1 MKRSRSRWPILF
13 LLCLLAVGAFA
24 QQSKTKKPAK
34 KTTTQ
39 KQAPKK
45 QAPQKQTPKPVAQK
59 TATPAQPVETAAAPT
74 SAADDEKKVRDMVAF
89 LEYMLNTLGSSS
101 TSARDKEV
109 LVRESYAKVFRDG
122 KVQVEDDLDTER
134 KTITN
139 KDVVAYLKD
148 VDFFFTD
155 VHFEFVIE
163 GIKSGTMADG
173 KTFYKV
179 SLRRNLKG
187 TNSEGLPVNN
197 TVPRFLE
204 INYDPQDR
212 DLRIVSIYTNQI
224 DEKGAIEQ
232 WWTDLSYE
240 WQEILLRAGNVSDS
254 ATYPVI
260 KKIMAI
266 ERLDLSNN
274 TYIQNLEPLTEFT
287 NLKKLNLS
295 HTAINDLNPIRSLTD
310 LQELDASFTAVH
322 DLTPL
327 KYSNRLV
334 KLNASHTFIDDI
346 SVLERMPMLQVLDLS
361 YTPVTNFTFLQN
373 NTELITLNVETT
385 KIADLTALQPLTKL
399 TTLDLSRT
407 AVKDLS
413 PLKDMKT
420 LVNLDVDSTALQNI
434 APLSGLEGLV
444 VLSLNATQVTDLQP
458 LQKLTHL
465 QKIYADHA
473 AVRRETADAFIA
485 AHPRVL
491 VIFDSHDLK
500 AWWDA
505 LPDAWKEVV
514 SKTMKFG
521 ATPAKEELA
530 KLDVVDSIN
539 FRGNLE
545 IRDLEPLRKMRRL
558 KVVIAAHTSIRDLTP
573 LQDHKEVRYL
583 DISETEVTDLSPIGN
598 FSKLKV
604 LMADKSKIE
613 KIDPLFGLTNLEK
626 LYTDNTMV
634 HDIIAQE
641 FFEKN
646 PRCLMVY
653 KTIHLNRWWRGLTP
667 EWKTVFRGLMGTDT
681 TTTRENLHVLVERE
695 KMHIKDAPVSD
706 LTALSEFVRPKEL
719 HFSGTGI
726 SDVTPLANFK
736 MLTSLRITNG
746 PLQQIETLSQLTSL
760 EDLDIS
766 NTPIAD
772 IKPLEMLAN
781 LKTFNA
787 AGTQVKR
794 LDPLKNLLNLTELD
808 CSNTNVGKLD
818 PVDNLP
824 LKTLKCYNTKV
835 SSRAIENFKQAHPDC
850 NVVYYR

>member
-1 MKRSRSRWPILF
+1 MKRSRSRWPLLF
-13 LLCLLAVGAFA
+13 LLCLLATGAFA
-24 QQSKTKKPAK
+24 QQSKTKKSAK
-34 KTTTQ
+34 KPAAQ
-39 KQAPKK
+39 K
-45 QAPQKQTPKPVAQK
+45 QAPQKQPAQKQTQKPAQK
-59 TATPAQPVETAAAPT
+59 TATPVQPEATAAPP
-74 SAADDEKKVRDMVAF
+74 SNAADDEKKVRDMVAF
-89 LEYMLNTLGSSS
+89 LEYMLNTLGSSG

-109 LVRESYAKVFRDG
+109 LVRESYSKVFRDG
-122 KVQVEDDLDTER
+122 KVQVEDDLDTDR

-179 SLRRNLKG
+179 SLRRTLKG
-187 TNSEGLPVNN
+187 TNSEGLAVNN
-197 TVPRFLE
+197 TVPRYME

-212 DLRIVSIYTNQI
+212 DLRIVSIYTNLI

-260 KKIMAI
+260 KKIMGI

-334 KLNASHTFIDDI
+334 KLNAGHTFIDDI
-346 SVLERMPMLQVLDLS
+346 GVLERMPLLQQLDLS
-361 YTPVTNFTFLQN
+361 YTPVTDFTFLQN
-373 NTELITLNVETT
+373 NTELVTLNVETT

-407 AVKDLS
+407 AVRDLS

-420 LVNLDVDSTALQNI
+420 LANLDVDSTALQNI
-434 APLSGLEGLV
+434 APLSGMEGLQ

-473 AVRRETADAFIA
+473 AIRRETADAFIA

-491 VIFDSHDLK
+491 IVFDSHDLK
-500 AWWDA
+500 TWWDA

-514 SKTMKFG
+514 GKTMKFG
-521 ATPAKEELA
+521 PTPAKEELA

-545 IRDLEPLRKMRRL
+545 ILDLEPLRKMRRL
-558 KVVIAAHTSIRDLTP
+558 KVVIAAHTGIRDLSP
-573 LQDHKEVRYL
+573 LQAHKEVRYL

-604 LMADKSKIE
+604 LVADKSKIE

-726 SDVTPLANFK
+726 SDVAPLANFK

-746 PLQQIETLSQLTSL
+746 PLQQIETLSQLTNL

-766 NTPIAD
+766 NTPIAE
-772 IKPLEMLAN
+772 IKPLEMLVN

-787 AGTQVKR
+787 AGTQIKR

-818 PVDNLP
+818 PVDSLP

-835 SSRAIENFKQAHPDC
+835 SSRSIENFKQAHPEC
-850 NVVYYR
+850 NVIYYR

>member
-1 MKRSRSRWPILF
+1 MKQSRSRWPVLF
-13 LLCLLAVGAFA
+13 LLCLLTAGAFA

-34 KTTTQ
+34 KPATQ

-45 QAPQKQTPKPVAQK
+45 QAPQKQTPPAQK
-59 TATPAQPVETAAAPT
+59 TATPTQPVEAAAPSNAT
-74 SAADDEKKVRDMVAF
+74 DDEKKVRDMVAF

-109 LVRESYAKVFRDG
+109 LVRESYSKVFRDG

-155 VHFEFVIE
+155 VHFEFAIE
-163 GIKSGTMADG
+163 GIKTGTMADG

-179 SLRRNLKG
+179 SLRRTLKG

-212 DLRIVSIYTNQI
+212 DLRIVSIYTNLI

-266 ERLDLSNN
+266 ERLDLSSN

-310 LQELDASFTAVH
+310 LQELDVSFTAVH

-327 KYSNRLV
+327 KYSNRLT
-334 KLNASHTFIDDI
+334 KLNASHTFVDDI
-346 SVLERMPMLQVLDLS
+346 GVLERMPLLQQLDLS
-361 YTPVTNFTFLQN
+361 YTPLADFTILQN
-373 NTELITLNVETT
+373 NTELITLNLETT
-385 KIADLTALQPLTKL
+385 KIADLTPLQPLTKL
-399 TTLDLSRT
+399 ANLDLSRT
-407 AVKDLS
+407 AIKDLS
-413 PLKDMKT
+413 PLKDMKALT
-420 LVNLDVDSTALQNI
+420 NLDVDSTALQNI
-434 APLSGLEGLV
+434 APLSGLEALQ

-458 LQKLTHL
+458 LQKSAHL

-473 AVRRETADAFIA
+473 AIRRETADAFIA

-491 VIFDSHDLK
+491 IVFDSHDLR
-500 AWWDA
+500 AWWDS

-514 SKTMKFG
+514 TNTMKFG
-521 ATPAKEELA
+521 PTPAKEELA

-558 KVVIAAHTSIRDLTP
+558 KVVIAAHTSIRDLSP

-634 HDIIAQE
+634 QDIIAQE

-653 KTIHLNRWWRGLTP
+653 KTIHLNRWWKGLTP

-681 TTTRENLHVLVERE
+681 TTTCENLHMLVERE

-706 LTALSEFVRPKEL
+706 LAALSEFVRPKEL

-726 SDVTPLANFK
+726 GDVAPLANFK

-746 PLQQIETLSQLTSL
+746 PLQQIEALNQLTNL

-772 IKPLEMLAN
+772 IKPLESLTN

-787 AGTQVKR
+787 AGTQIKR
-794 LDPLKNLLNLTELD
+794 LDPLKNLANLAELD

-818 PVDNLP
+818 PVENLP